1 MVRFKSLLPKSI
13 LAISLTAISALAAP
27 AYLSAQQGQIQ
38 GQVQGQ
44 IQGQAAVPNFTH
56 PETVAADLERLD
68 LALNNTGT
76 LQGRFSQTG
85 SDGSL
90 ASGTLYLQR
99 PGKIRFEYDA
109 PNSLLLVS
117 DGVTIQQT
125 DTALGT
131 SDRIPLSSTPL
142 DFFLKQSVSLAR
154 DTHVLSLQKY
164 AGETHVNVVDASG
177 QAQGNM
183 TLIFNEPNLAL
194 KEWRV
199 TDEFGTTTR
208 VSLSQLVYNQ
218 QLDPRLFILDNSRT
232 TDRRRRD

>member
-1 MVRFKSLLPKSI
+1 MIRFKSMLSKSI
-13 LAISLTAISALAAP
+13 LVASMCTLGLLAAP
-27 AYLSAQQGQIQ
+27 SYLNAQQGLH
-38 GQVQGQ
+38 
-44 IQGQAAVPNFTH
+44 ATADFTH
-56 PETVAADLERLD
+56 PQSVAADLARLD

-85 SDGSL
+85 SDGST

-109 PNSLLLVS
+109 PNRLLLAS

-125 DTALGT
+125 DLALGT

-154 DTHVLSLQKY
+154 DTHVLALQKY
-164 AGETHVNVVDASG
+164 AGETHVKVIDASG
-177 QAQGNM
+177 QAQGDM

-208 VSLSQLVYNQ
+208 VALSQLVYNQ
-218 QLDPRLFILDNSRT
+218 QLDPRLFILDNNRT
-232 TDRRRRD
+232 SDRRRRD